1 VPQTVAKVQAARTTR
16 NEDVAQALEE
26 VGELL
31 ASQRAN
37 PFRATAYRRAA
48 ETVRRLD
55 RPLAGIL
62 AAGGVAALTEL
73 PGVGESLARVIVE
86 IVESGRLGLLE
97 RLRGEAG
104 ADALLATV
112 PGVGAELAKRIH
124 EQLGVET
131 LEELEMAAH
140 EGRLETVRGF
150 GARRLRGV
158 IEALAG
164 RLGRRARAP
173 VSTRIEPSVSELLD
187 VDREYRERAAAG
199 TLHRITPRR
208 FNPRNESW
216 LPILHT
222 ERGNRQY
229 TALFSNSF
237 RAHELGKTTDW
248 VVIYADD
255 GRSERQATVV
265 TETRGPLRGRRV
277 VRGRERE
284 CAELVGRDPQAVTSG
299 VASGVDPRGSES

>member
-1 VPQTVAKVQAARTTR
+1 VPQTTARPQATGTTR

-31 ASQRAN
+31 ESQQAN
-37 PFRATAYRRAA
+37 PFRAMAYRRAA
-48 ETVRRLD
+48 DTVRRVE
-55 RPLAGIL
+55 RPVADIV
-62 AAGGVAALTEL
+62 AVGGLPALTQL
-73 PGVGESLARVIVE
+73 PGIGESLARVIAE
-86 IVESGRLGLLE
+86 IVETGRLGLLE

-124 EQLGVET
+124 EELGVET
-131 LEELEMAAH
+131 LEELEIAAH
-140 EGRLETVRGF
+140 EGRLATVRGF
-150 GARRLRGV
+150 GTRRLRGV

-173 VSTRIEPSVSELLD
+173 ASTQAEPAVSELLD

-208 FNPRNESW
+208 FNPQSEAW

-222 ERGNRQY
+222 ERGGRHY
-229 TALFSNSF
+229 TALFSNTF

-255 GRSERQATVV
+255 GRRERQATVV
-265 TETRGPLRGRRV
+265 TETRGPLRGRRI

-284 CAELVGRDPQAVTSG
+284 CAALVCDPKPDTSEVAERVELGRH
-299 VASGVDPRGSES
+299 ES

>member
-1 VPQTVAKVQAARTTR
+1 VPQTLAHSQAAR
-16 NEDVAQALEE
+16 NEDVSQALEE
-26 VGELL
+26 VAELL
-31 ASQRAN
+31 ASQQAN
-37 PFRATAYRRAA
+37 PFRAMAYRRAA
-48 ETVRRLD
+48 DTVRRFE
-55 RPLAGIL
+55 RPVADVL
-62 AAGGVAALTEL
+62 AAGGVPALTQL
-73 PGVGESLARVIVE
+73 PGIGESLARAIAE

-104 ADALLATV
+104 GEALLATV

-131 LEELEMAAH
+131 LEELEIAAH
-140 EGRLETVRGF
+140 EGRLATVRGF

-173 VSTRIEPSVSELLD
+173 ASPRPEPSVSELLD
-187 VDREYRERAAAG
+187 VDREYRERVAAG
-199 TLHRITPRR
+199 TLKRIAPRR
-208 FNPRNESW
+208 FNPRGEAW

-222 ERGNRQY
+222 ERGGRHY
-229 TALFSNSF
+229 TALFSNTF
-237 RAHELGKTTDW
+237 LAHELGKTTDW

-255 GRSERQATVV
+255 GRGERQATVV

-277 VRGRERE
+277 VRGRESE
-284 CAELVGRDPQAVTSG
+284 CGELVGG
-299 VASGVDPRGSES
+299 GSPPG